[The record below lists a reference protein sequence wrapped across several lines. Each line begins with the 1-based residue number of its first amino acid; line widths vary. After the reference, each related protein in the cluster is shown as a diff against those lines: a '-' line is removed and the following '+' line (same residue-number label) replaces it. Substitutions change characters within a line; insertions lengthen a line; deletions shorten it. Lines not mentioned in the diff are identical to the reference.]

1 MRVSGGKAKG
11 HRLNVP
17 SAVSDLRPS
26 QDQVREAIF
35 NILSDWIVGKD
46 VLDLFAGTGSLGI
59 EALSRGARTADFV
72 DKSHDAC
79 DMIKRNINHTY
90 LQGKSDIFESD
101 VFKFLNSPHHQ
112 LYDLIFLD
120 PPYAHTP
127 RDEIMKIPQFLKDNG
142 VLIYLH
148 GNKII
153 MENKE
158 DRALIGDKLE
168 LFDTRRYGRTF
179 VSFLRKTK
187 NKDRVA

>member
-11 HRLNVP
+11 HQLNVP

-35 NILSDWIVGKD
+35 NILGEWIIGKD

-59 EALSRGARTADFV
+59 ESLSRGARTADFV
-72 DKSHDAC
+72 DKSHSAC
-79 DMIKRNINHTY
+79 EIIKRNINHTY

-101 VFKFLNSPHHQ
+101 VHKFLNSPHHQ

-120 PPYAHTP
+120 PPYIHTP
-127 RDEIMKIPQFLKDNG
+127 RDEIMQIPHFLKDDG

-148 GNKII
+148 GSRIV
-153 MENKE
+153 MESKE
-158 DRALIGDKLE
+158 DRAWIGEKLE
-168 LFDTRRYGRTF
+168 SFDTRRYGRTF
-179 VSFLRKTK
+179 VSFLRKSQH
-187 NKDRVA
+187 NK